1 MTREYCE
8 WTSRSSL
15 SITVARDF
23 EHIHGNPGK
32 HCGRTF
38 AATSVKVSTVCIAML
53 SRKHIAI
60 CLCFLVSTVGPLL
73 AQTLSVEGTVRDAGG
88 AVVSGATVTLRS
100 GSHQATE
107 TTDDRGHFSFHAV
120 PVTSGTIEVSHAG
133 FRPAEQNWKAGATA
147 ASSVDIVL
155 QLASTSEEVTVSAT
169 RTEMRLA
176 DTPGSTV
183 LLSNTDVT
191 ATPALR
197 VDDVLRQVPGFSL
210 YRRSDSRVANA
221 SNQGVSLRG
230 LGGSASSRALVLE
243 DGLPIVDA
251 FGGWVYWDRVP
262 RESIQSVEVF
272 RGGASNLYGSDAL
285 GGVVQFITRQPEYPA
300 FSLETSYGNESTPDL
315 SFWTGTRAG
324 KWDLS
329 LASEMFRTDGYVL
342 VPTWQRG
349 TVDTPANSK
358 DASVEFRV
366 GHQVRDK
373 GRVFA
378 RGSYYTEFRHNGT
391 AIQTNDTTMGGGAIG
406 LDQQFGSN
414 DSLMLRGYGQVQ
426 GYDQRFSS
434 VAGDRNTESLTDLQ
448 YVPEQVVGGAGQW
461 THMLGRHQTL
471 VGGADIMEVMGA
483 SDEQFFFSGVH
494 TRNNA
499 AGGRQRIA
507 GLFGEDLIRIK
518 DWTVILGARVD
529 DWNNFNASSICT
541 QVSGA
546 CTSPSV
552 LYPSRSDIAFSPRL
566 SVLRSLN
573 RNVSVT
579 ASMYRAFRAPTLN
592 ELYRSFRVA
601 NVLTVNNPFLNAERL
616 TGAEA
621 GVKVTTLDRK
631 FDFRGTFFWSDI
643 VDPVENVTTDPTS
656 SPVLRQK
663 QNLGRI
669 RSRGVEL
676 DGVVHLKRDI
686 QISAGY
692 AFTDATVVNYTVP
705 PGEVSLLGKD
715 VAQVPRNVFTWEA
728 RYWNPSRIMLSVQGR
743 FIGNQFDDDQNRYSL
758 GHFSTMDFQI
768 GRNVTRNLEVF
779 GAAENL
785 LDERYNVAN
794 TPTAN
799 GSLFNIGPPILS
811 RIGLRMNFPAE
822 RH

>member
-1 MTREYCE
+1 MLNRKYPILLFFCV
-8 WTSRSSL
+8 SMLGHSS
-15 SITVARDF
+15 
-23 EHIHGNPGK
+23 
-32 HCGRTF
+32 
-38 AATSVKVSTVCIAML
+38 
-53 SRKHIAI
+53 
-60 CLCFLVSTVGPLL
+60 
-73 AQTLSVEGTVRDAGG
+73 AQTVSVAGIVRDPGG
-88 AVVSGATVTLRS
+88 AVVSGAVVTLRD
-100 GSHQATE
+100 GSYQTTAAT
-107 TTDDRGHFSFHAV
+107 DAHGHFSFPAV
-120 PVTSGTIEVSHAG
+120 PVTSGAIQVSHEG
-133 FRPAEQNWKAGATA
+133 FRAIEQSWTAGVTPNI
-147 ASSVDIVL
+147 SLDIVL
-155 QLASTSEEVTVSAT
+155 QLASTNEEVTVSAS

-176 DTPGSTV
+176 DTPGSTI
-183 LLSNTDVT
+183 LLSNTDVS

-243 DGLPIVDA
+243 DGLPLVDA

-285 GGVVQFITRQPEYPA
+285 GGVVQFISRQPQYPA
-300 FSLETSYGNESTPDL
+300 FTLETSYGNDRTPDL

-324 KWDLS
+324 RWDVS
-329 LASEMFRTDGYVL
+329 LASEMFRTDGYIL

-358 DASVEFRV
+358 DASVELTAGRQV
-366 GHQVRDK
+366 GSK
-373 GRVFA
+373 GRLFA
-378 RGSYYTEFRHNGT
+378 RGNFYTEFRHNGT
-391 AIQTNDTTMGGGAIG
+391 PIQTNDTTLGGGALG
-406 LDQQFGSN
+406 FDQQFGTN

-426 GYDQRFSS
+426 GYEQRFSS
-434 VAGDRNTESLTDLQ
+434 VAADRNSESLTDLQ

-461 THMLGRHQTL
+461 THLLGKYQTL
-471 VGGADIMEVMGA
+471 VGGADAMEVMGA
-483 SDEQFFFSGVH
+483 SDEQFFSAGVH

-499 AGGRQRIA
+499 AGGRQRIV
-507 GLFGEDLIRIK
+507 GLFGEDLIRVK
-518 DWTVILGARVD
+518 NWTVILGARVD
-529 DWNNFNASSICT
+529 NWNNFNASSICT
-541 QVSGA
+541 PVDGT

-552 LYPSRSDIAFSPRL
+552 LYSSRSDLAFSPRL
-566 SVLRSLN
+566 SVLRSLTQ
-573 RNVSVT
+573 NVSVT

-592 ELYRSFRVA
+592 ELYRTFRVA
-601 NVLTVNNPFLNAERL
+601 NVLTLNNPFLNAERL

-621 GVKVTTLDRK
+621 GVNVTALNHKLDL
-631 FDFRGTFFWSDI
+631 RGTFFWSDI

-676 DGVVHLKRDI
+676 DGVVHVRRDI

-705 PGEVSLLGKD
+705 SGEPSLLGNN

-728 RYWNPSRIMLSVQGR
+728 RYWNPSRIMLSLQGR
-743 FIGNQFDDDQNRYSL
+743 FIGNQFDDDQNKYPL
-758 GHFSTMDFQI
+758 GRAYTMDLQI
-768 GRNVTRNLEVF
+768 GRNMTHNLEIF
-779 GAAENL
+779 AAAENL

-794 TPTAN
+794 TPTAT
-799 GSLFNIGPPILS
+799 GSLFNIGPPILY
-811 RIGLRMNFPAE
+811 RIGMRMNFPAE